1 MADNNHP
8 VSEPLKAGAN
18 VANTAKNVAQTTA
31 RVAKSAA
38 KLGKT
43 IAATAKGAA
52 AGSIWGAIAAFA
64 WECKDVIV
72 KIIIAASVI
81 LLIPVLIVCMLP
93 GVIFDGLDDPYSM
106 DNKDALILNDST
118 VLINNANRISES
130 IGSVMSEAREDVL
143 SDIERDFN
151 RSDADLKEVIDLY
164 EGGVSYS
171 VSSFASQYSAYRSDD
186 VSLISISD
194 MESVLR
200 DHKEKLFSYT
210 KAVEERTAIV
220 YEETTNEE
228 TGETVITEKE
238 VTEKW
243 AIYTVVYNGEE
254 YFADNVFRLS
264 DKQKQ
269 LAKDYSAN
277 LKLFFGEGQ
286 IS

>member
-31 RVAKSAA
+31 RVAKSAE

-43 IAATAKGAA
+43 IATTAKGAA
-52 AGSIWGAIAAFA
+52 AGGIWGAIAAFA
-64 WECKDVIV
+64 WECKDIVI
-72 KIIIAASVI
+72 KIILAVSAI
-81 LLIPVLIVCMLP
+81 LLIPVIIVCMLP

-130 IGSVMSEAREDVL
+130 IGSVMNEAREDVL
-143 SDIERDFN
+143 SDIEMDFN
-151 RSDADLKEVIDLY
+151 HSDADRKEVIDLY

-171 VSSFASQYSAYRSDD
+171 VSSFASQYSAYRSED

-194 MESVLR
+194 MESILR
-200 DHKEKLFSYT
+200 EHKEKLFSYT
-210 KAVEERTAIV
+210 KIVEERTAIV

-269 LAKDYSAN
+269 LAKDYTAN

>member
-43 IAATAKGAA
+43 IATTAKGAA
-52 AGSIWGAIAAFA
+52 AGGIWGAIASFA
-64 WECKDVIV
+64 WECKDIII
-72 KIIIAASVI
+72 KIILAVSAI

-130 IGSVMSEAREDVL
+130 IGSVMNEAREDVL

-151 RSDADLKEVIDLY
+151 RSDADRKEVIDLY

-171 VSSFASQYSAYRSDD
+171 VSSFASQYSAYRSED

-194 MESVLR
+194 MESILR
-200 DHKEKLFSYT
+200 EHKEKLFSYT
-210 KAVEERTAIV
+210 KIVEERTAIV

-269 LAKDYSAN
+269 LAKDYTAN